1 MSPRLLTESS
11 RRSSW
16 LYWSFVTPNHTHA
29 PSVITSATTES
40 AATMTMM
47 RSDSVRASSSYSRSA
62 SSLIGG
68 HREEREPR
76 S

>member
-11 RRSSW
+11 RRSNW

-47 RSDSVRASSSYSRSA
+47 RSDSTRVNHSYRRSPSPIAFITASA
-62 SSLIGG
+62 IGL
-68 HREEREPR
+68 R
-76 S
+76 